1 MDWCNRDTSFST
13 TRMRVLVQ
21 HKWLKHV
28 RSHCTS
34 VHLSSTLHCSGQSCV
49 AYGTIVQMTSCSLVP
64 MLLRMLRSNMLFD
77 LCACVRTGDQRN
89 TTALL
94 HLPTCE
100 GFRCSSVFHRVGAA
114 CSFHRLGAPRPLVT

>member
-1 MDWCNRDTSFST
+1 MNWCNRDTSFSAK
-13 TRMRVLVQ
+13 RWRFLVQ
-21 HKWLKHV
+21 QKLLKHV
-28 RSHCTS
+28 GLHRTC

-49 AYGTIVQMTSCSLVP
+49 AYGTLVQMTSCSLVP

-77 LCACVRTGDQRN
+77 LCACVRTGDRRN

-100 GFRCSSVFHRVGAA
+100 GGSSVFRRVGAA
-114 CSFHRLGAPRPLVT
+114 CSFHRAPRPLVT